1 MSTPPTTYTNRPK
14 SIRYD
19 KQYNHNHYSSSA
31 FILIMLYMQK
41 DTTQFLFMAFLS
53 KLQHGI
59 WWAWLLLLLLLVW
72 FFLAKDYW
80 QLSVDRLSYYFASI
94 RVKSMPLTDKLP
106 PIIEIQQ
113 GEKET
118 QHVRIYQRRNDMFVT
133 DYQTLKFH
141 ISSDECQCLPQLIAD
156 LQKRVPN
163 LDIKG
168 KFDCTS
174 DITQIKYYEKKLKRA
189 MRINQLLVVLL
200 LLSIF
205 AKQMVHINYQLWGLL
220 AFIFLLLIAETV
232 VKKSDKTS
240 LEQQKNETISL
251 WYSLIPALLFLLATN
266 IVMLINEYQV
276 TQGHLPTTTIT
287 ATLKSQD
294 ISYNYQRW
302 ESEQL
307 PSMPKYFTVYG
318 QKLNFAL
325 QKEQMY
331 QITIYHGYLG
341 DVIIPDSSL
350 ANAKIKQQ

>member
-1 MSTPPTTYTNRPK
+1 MTTPSTTSANRPK
-14 SIRYD
+14 NIRYD
-19 KQYNHNHYSSSA
+19 KPYNPNHYSSSA

-41 DTTQFLFMAFLS
+41 DTTQFLFMTFLS
-53 KLQHGI
+53 KLQHGV
-59 WWAWLLLLLLLVW
+59 WWAWLLLIVYGCLVW
-72 FFLAKDYW
+72 TNGYW
-80 QLSVDRLSYYFASI
+80 QLSEDRLSYYFARI
-94 RVKSMPLTDKLP
+94 RIKSMPLTDKLP
-106 PIIEIQQ
+106 PIIEIRQ
-113 GEKET
+113 GEKGT
-118 QHVRIYQRRNDMFVT
+118 QHVRIYQRRDDMFVT

-174 DITQIKYYEKKLKRA
+174 DITQIKYYEKKLKQA
-189 MRINQLLVVLL
+189 MRTNQLLVISL

-205 AKQMVHINYQLWGLL
+205 AKQMVHINYQLWGLM
-220 AFIFLLLIAETV
+220 AFIFLSLIAESV
-232 VKKSDKTS
+232 VKKSYKAP

-251 WYSLIPALLFLLATN
+251 WYSLIPALLFLIVTN
-266 IVMLINEYQV
+266 IVMLINEFQV
-276 TQGHLPTTTIT
+276 TQGHLPTTTII

-294 ISYNYQRW
+294 ISYGYQRW

-307 PSMPKYFTVYG
+307 PSMPKYFTVYS
-318 QKLNFAL
+318 QQLNFAL
-325 QKEQMY
+325 QEEQTY
-331 QITIYHGYLG
+331 QITIYHGYFA